1 MKNTLDDEKLKS
13 HFTEENKKVIQDTSS
28 EGLQWLE
35 GNSDADTDAINGKQK
50 ELEAKF
56 NPIIQKVYQA
66 AGGASQGMPS
76 GMNGGAPQG
85 PSNSR
90 QEDTGVDDLD

>member
-13 HFTEENKKVIQDTSS
+13 HFTEEDKKVIQDTSS

-66 AGGASQGMPS
+66 AGGASQGMPNE
-76 GMNGGAPQG
+76 MNGGAPQG
-85 PSNSR
+85 ATNSR